1 MTGYFDLFAMNAAMD
16 VFEGKEAIVG
26 IDQPE
31 WQHQLQPYQMIVVRE
46 GFERAF
52 IQRNIYEKPH
62 LVVTEEQILL
72 KVETIWR

>member
-1 MTGYFDLFAMNAAMD
+1 
-16 VFEGKEAIVG
+16 
-26 IDQPE
+26 
-31 WQHQLQPYQMIVVRE
+31 VVRE

-72 KVETIWR
+72 KVETI